1 MYRRVRLPLRTIG
14 VLREFTIRSYSTQPE
29 LQNALSISPPTV
41 FRAVEQLRELG
52 ILKEGDGIPSEA
64 RGRPPIAL
72 ELKSNGLCVISLVI
86 RSDKSWIYLVD
97 AHGNVHH
104 SNTIEIS
111 GDDPYE
117 EALSLYT
124 EEIEKLAKLACESFS
139 VTAGVGISFGGSV
152 DSTTGLLTKPS
163 RFPDW
168 RGRPLMEEISER
180 TDFPCKVD
188 NDTIALTRA
197 VLWFS
202 PADLP
207 SSFLLLS
214 VDFGLGVGFCFDGQ
228 IYTGENRRVSS
239 GLAHTAAFGWSEEKC
254 HCGRV
259 GCLEMV
265 LSIPGV
271 ISQAIEN
278 GVALID
284 TRNPRSIMPIET
296 LESLAKEGEGS
307 EREILIRTAQR
318 LGVVGWTVAHVLDLP
333 MIVFAGGLIAS
344 SEVLWMG
351 LQEELK
357 RQAEY
362 SEKPLIWM
370 RLHEV
375 VRSNHPEALAAA
387 AVALDGLYQSREL
400 VVFESNNTTT
410 VGS

>member
-1 MYRRVRLPLRTIG
+1 MDRRVRLPLRTIG
-14 VLREFTIRSYSTQPE
+14 VLREFTIRPYSTQPE
-29 LQNALSISPPTV
+29 LQEALGISPPTV

-64 RGRPPIAL
+64 RGRPPTAL
-72 ELKSNGLCVISLVI
+72 ELQPNGLCVISLVI
-86 RSDKSWIYLVD
+86 RSDQSWIHLVD
-97 AHGNVHH
+97 AHGQVHH

-117 EALSLYT
+117 EALRQYT
-124 EEIEKLAKLACESFS
+124 QQIDTFASIARDGYS
-139 VTAGVGISFGGSV
+139 VTAGIGISFGGSV
-152 DSTTGLLTKPS
+152 DSTTGLLTRPS

-168 RGRPLMEEISER
+168 RDRRLVDDLSDR
-180 TDFPCKVD
+180 TGLPCKVD

-202 PADLP
+202 AADLP

-214 VDFGLGVGFCFDGQ
+214 IDFGLGVGFCFDGQ
-228 IYTGENRRVSS
+228 IYTGKNRRVSA
-239 GLAHTAAFGWSEEKC
+239 GLAHTAAFGWSDKKC

-265 LSIPGV
+265 LSIPAV

-278 GVALID
+278 GVALVG
-284 TRNPRSIMPIET
+284 TENPRSITPIET
-296 LESLAKEGEGS
+296 LERLAQEGDES
-307 EREILIRTAQR
+307 ARKVLIRTAQR
-318 LGVVGWTVAHVLDLP
+318 LGVVGWSVARVLDLP

-344 SEVLWMG
+344 SEVFWMG
-351 LQEELK
+351 VQEELK

-362 SEKPLIWM
+362 SERPPIWI
-370 RLHEV
+370 RLHDV
-375 VRSNHPEALAAA
+375 VGSSYPEALAAT

-400 VVFESNNTTT
+400 VVFERNN
-410 VGS
+410 VPNV

>member
-1 MYRRVRLPLRTIG
+1 MDRRVRLPLRTIG
-14 VLREFTIRSYSTQPE
+14 VLREFTIRPYSTQPE
-29 LQNALSISPPTV
+29 LQDALGISPPTV

-72 ELKSNGLCVISLVI
+72 ELQPNGLCVISLVI
-86 RSDKSWIYLVD
+86 RSDQSWIYLVD
-97 AHGNVHH
+97 AHGQVHH
-104 SNTIEIS
+104 SDTIEIS

-117 EALSLYT
+117 EALHQYT
-124 EEIEKLAKLACESFS
+124 EQIEKFATYARNGYS

-152 DSTTGLLTKPS
+152 DSSTGVLTKPS

-168 RGRPLMEEISER
+168 RDRPLVEDLSKR
-180 TDFPCKVD
+180 TGFPCMVD

-214 VDFGLGVGFCFDGQ
+214 IDFGLGVGFCFDGQ

-271 ISQAIEN
+271 IRQALES

-284 TRNPRSIMPIET
+284 TENPRSITPIET
-296 LESLAKEGEGS
+296 LERLAKEGEES
-307 EREILIRTAQR
+307 ALKILIRTAQR
-318 LGVVGWTVAHVLDLP
+318 LGVVGWTVARVLDLP

-344 SEVLWMG
+344 SQVLWTG

-357 RQAEY
+357 RQTEY
-362 SEKPLIWM
+362 SERPPIWT
-370 RLHEV
+370 RLHDV
-375 VRSNHPEALAAA
+375 VRSSHPEALAAT

-400 VVFESNNTTT
+400 VVFERNSTE
-410 VGS
+410 GL